1 MKNLIIL
8 KIGGSVITDKFSKI
22 PKVNLKNLKRIST
35 EISHVYNK
43 KKNPLVIVHGVG
55 PFGHVIVHKTGIDR
69 GIKNKKQLKYF
80 IDIKIK
86 GNDIIL
92 SGEITFRG
100 EPRMVIGT
108 IKDGKEEK

>member
-1 MKNLIIL
+1 MTKKSKYLTL
-8 KIGGSVITDKFSKI
+8 K
-22 PKVNLKNLKRIST
+22 
-35 EISHVYNK
+35 
-43 KKNPLVIVHGVG
+43 LVEPI
-55 PFGHVIVHKTGIDR
+55 KTLDELLYLCEHFNIEE
-69 GIKNKKQLKYF
+69 
-80 IDIKIK
+80 IK